1 MRCNRHKVQS
11 FFNPIEPLIGSVIA
25 CGCVGVMA
33 DFGGGEIAE
42 CHLYRGQAS
51 SLVALRLNH
60 LIELRI
66 KPT

>member
-1 MRCNRHKVQS
+1 MRRNGHKIQS
-11 FFNPIEPLIGSVIA
+11 FFNRIEPLIGSIIT

-42 CHLYRGQAS
+42 CHLYRRQAS

-66 KPT
+66 EPT